1 MDKNEKTVDRNAFI
15 YLFIFCSHPFW
26 ENLNCESNS
35 EPLRWNKVIN
45 GKTLVSTC
53 ERVQNLFFF
62 CERVY
67 SGSRK
72 T

>member
-35 EPLRWNKVIN
+35 EPLRWNKVIS

-53 ERVQNLFFF
+53 ERV
-62 CERVY
+62 
-67 SGSRK
+67 
-72 T
+72 